1 MLPLPGLASSRP
13 TGVVRLRATATV
25 ATVAGWLRENSR
37 RGPLTRTRA
46 SFGMP
51 PAVAGLAAASAGLAA
66 DVAAPGVAAAVGA
79 AGPAA
84 GAAGAGGGAGG
95 GGGGRRRAGGGRGGG
110 GGGPRRGRGGGGRH
124 GDGALHAGV
133 PHADV
138 REHASRGE
146 RVLERPGGLRA
157 GVEGLRGRGRR

>member
-51 PAVAGLAAASAGLAA
+51 PAVAGLAGASAGLAA

-84 GAAGAGGGAGG
+84 GAAGAGVTVTVPCMAAWTTQNYVDVAAGAGAC
-95 GGGGRRRAGGGRGGG
+95 R
-110 GGGPRRGRGGGGRH
+110 
-124 GDGALHAGV
+124 
-133 PHADV
+133 
-138 REHASRGE
+138 
-146 RVLERPGGLRA
+146 
-157 GVEGLRGRGRR
+157 